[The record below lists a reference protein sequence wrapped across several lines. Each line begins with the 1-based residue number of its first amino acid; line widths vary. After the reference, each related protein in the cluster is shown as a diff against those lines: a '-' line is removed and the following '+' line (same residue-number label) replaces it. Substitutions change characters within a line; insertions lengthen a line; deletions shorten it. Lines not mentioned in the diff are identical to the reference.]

1 VLRRP
6 ATGDA
11 SLGDHE
17 GMSPLVDVD
26 RLHAELGS
34 AAPPRLLDVRWRL
47 NEPEGRPA
55 YLGGHLP
62 GAVYVDLERE
72 LARPGRP
79 EEGRYPLPERSD
91 LEAAARRW
99 GLRRGDR
106 VVAYDD
112 NDGVAA
118 SRAWWLLRG
127 HDIDVRVLDGG
138 FRAWLHAGH
147 PLARGD
153 HAPRAGDVVLAAAEA
168 AVATI
173 QDAALAPRAGVLIDV
188 RAPQHYRGQV
198 GGLDP
203 GAGHIPGAINIPT
216 VSHIAPDGRLHT
228 ADHIR
233 SALAARGIVP
243 GTDIVLYCNNGIAS
257 AHSALALAVAGIPA
271 RVYPGSWSQWT
282 RSPGRPIATGATPAE
297 VITAV

>member
-1 VLRRP
+1 VLRRS
-6 ATGDA
+6 ATDSA
-11 SLGDHE
+11 LLGDHE
-17 GMSPLVDVD
+17 GMSPLVDAD
-26 RLHAELGS
+26 RLAAELES
-34 AAPPRLLDVRWRL
+34 ASPPRLLDVRWRL

-55 YLGGHLP
+55 YLDGHLP

-79 EEGRYPLPERSD
+79 EEGRFPLPDPPD

-99 GLRRGDR
+99 GLRRRDR
-106 VVAYDD
+106 VVVYDD

-118 SRAWWLLRG
+118 ARAWWLLRG
-127 HDIDVRVLDGG
+127 HGVDVRVLDGG

-153 HAPRAGDVVLAAAEA
+153 HAPPAGDVVLGAWDA

-173 QDAALAPRAGVLIDV
+173 DEAAVAPRTGVLVDV

-216 VSHIAPDGRLHT
+216 VSHIGPDGRLHEPGR
-228 ADHIR
+228 IR
-233 SALAARGIVP
+233 AALAARGIVA
-243 GTDIVLYCNNGIAS
+243 GSRIVLYCNNGIAS
-257 AHSALALAVAGIPA
+257 AHSALALTVAGIPA
-271 RVYPGSWSQWT
+271 HVYPGSWSQWT

-297 VITAV
+297 VVSAV